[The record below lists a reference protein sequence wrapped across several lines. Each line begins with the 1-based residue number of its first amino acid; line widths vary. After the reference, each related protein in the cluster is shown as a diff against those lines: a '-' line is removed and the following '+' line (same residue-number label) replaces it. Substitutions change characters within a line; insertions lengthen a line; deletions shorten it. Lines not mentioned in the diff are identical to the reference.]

1 MNRSPRG
8 HGKPFKFQQAYNVLV
23 SLVEERRKRSRN
35 LVPDSTACKVGSLKN
50 KGKERQEP
58 TLKVQNCQSR
68 LVLDIFI
75 LNLFPILFPA
85 RVSAGPSK
93 GPHLRRPGFRLV
105 RLPSLTCL
113 IFSSSP

>member
-1 MNRSPRG
+1 MVSRSGFNGFTMCCKSYRG
-8 HGKPFKFQQAYNVLV
+8 
-23 SLVEERRKRSRN
+23 EEKKKQESRSGLDCVQSWFFER
-35 LVPDSTACKVGSLKN
+35 

-58 TLKVQNCQSR
+58 TLKVQNYQSR

-113 IFSSSP
+113 IF